1 MPGICSY
8 ARGDRGAMPDAGPRL
23 SPPALLLLLLLQPQ
37 SCRSLSP
44 GAACVRS
51 PQPLQRL
58 RPARCARIS
67 ASDDGPPLV
76 DGEEVMVVEEDWRG
90 PTGNPEEDDG
100 EVESVAVYLPRVSS
114 APG

>member
-1 MPGICSY
+1 
-8 ARGDRGAMPDAGPRL
+8 MPDAGPRL